1 MAIALSGLVKA
12 ALAWRAG
19 EKEMI
24 GEWVGGGE
32 GSFVFVL
39 VLYSVFAWI
48 LYFVHMCVVGGR
60 EGYVVFVLCICI
72 CMISVGLYNSPQLH
86 VLCPNSVGGWTMMLA
101 KSGIWRVRS
110 VFNGLLA
117 GPTHFVR

>member
-24 GEWVGGGE
+24 GGWVYLYFYSE
-32 GSFVFVL
+32 FVFVL
-39 VLYSVFAWI
+39 FIYICRISSGWVVAELAT
-48 LYFVHMCVVGGR
+48 LYF
-60 EGYVVFVLCICI
+60 
-72 CMISVGLYNSPQLH
+72 YNSLHFH

-110 VFNGLLA
+110 VFNELLA

>member
-39 VLYSVFAWI
+39 VLYFVFA
-48 LYFVHMCVVGGR
+48 
-60 EGYVVFVLCICI
+60 
-72 CMISVGLYNSPQLH
+72 
-86 VLCPNSVGGWTMMLA
+86 
-101 KSGIWRVRS
+101 
-110 VFNGLLA
+110 
-117 GPTHFVR
+117 

>member
-24 GEWVGGGE
+24 GGWVGGGE

-39 VLYSVFAWI
+39 CICVNIVFC
-48 LYFVHMCVVGGR
+48 MCVWWQRGL
-60 EGYVVFVLCICI
+60 LCIFT
-72 CMISVGLYNSPQLH
+72 LYLNLYD
-86 VLCPNSVGGWTMMLA
+86 
-101 KSGIWRVRS
+101 
-110 VFNGLLA
+110 
-117 GPTHFVR
+117 

>member
-12 ALAWRAG
+12 ALAWRAC

-60 EGYVVFVLCICI
+60 EGYFVFVLCICI
-72 CMISVGLYNSPQLH
+72 CMISSGL
-86 VLCPNSVGGWTMMLA
+86 GGTSNTWE
-101 KSGIWRVRS
+101 K
-110 VFNGLLA
+110 
-117 GPTHFVR
+117 

>member
-12 ALAWRAG
+12 ALAWRAC

-39 VLYSVFAWI
+39 VLYFVFA
-48 LYFVHMCVVGGR
+48 
-60 EGYVVFVLCICI
+60 
-72 CMISVGLYNSPQLH
+72 
-86 VLCPNSVGGWTMMLA
+86 
-101 KSGIWRVRS
+101 
-110 VFNGLLA
+110 
-117 GPTHFVR
+117 

>member
-24 GEWVGGGE
+24 GGWAGGGE

-60 EGYVVFVLCICI
+60 EGYFVFVLCICI
-72 CMISVGLYNSPQLH
+72 CMISVGGWVYTIHHSSMCCVPT
-86 VLCPNSVGGWTMMLA
+86 VLVDG
-101 KSGIWRVRS
+101 R
-110 VFNGLLA
+110 
-117 GPTHFVR
+117 